1 LETVRQTACENES
14 AKLSIYFEFQNTIFA
29 KKNLPAVFRPSVEFY
44 FHYMLEI
51 NILREQKDRVISG
64 LRKKNVSEDQLA
76 LLDEIIRLDD
86 QRKSTQTKLDS
97 QLAEVKRISDDIGS
111 LFKSGKKEEAES
123 KKAEVTDLKETIRQ
137 LEDVLTQS
145 IEEIEENLIQLPNL
159 PHSSVPEGR
168 KPEDNEVFKD
178 WTDPMPLL
186 GENSLP
192 HWELAEKY
200 NLISFKDGVTLT
212 GSGFPVY
219 KNQGARLQRALINF
233 FLDEAVA
240 AGFQEIQPPLLVNK
254 ETARATG
261 QLPDKEGQMYHC
273 EKDDFYLIPTAE
285 VPLTNLYRDT
295 ILKKTDFPVKLTGY
309 TPCFRREAG
318 SYGSDV
324 KGLNRLH
331 QFDKIE
337 IVTLELPE
345 RSYDTLMHMVS
356 HVEKILVKLELPYRI
371 LRLCGGDMS
380 FNSALTFDFETWS
393 AAQGRW
399 LEVSSVSNF
408 ETFQANRM
416 KLRYREDDGKTRLA
430 HTLNGSALALARIVA
445 TLLENHQTPDG
456 IRIPAALQPY
466 TGFQMI
472 QMMK

>member
-1 LETVRQTACENES
+1 
-14 AKLSIYFEFQNTIFA
+14 
-29 KKNLPAVFRPSVEFY
+29 
-44 FHYMLEI
+44 MLEI
-51 NILREQKDRVISG
+51 GVIREKKELVIAG
-64 LRKKNVSEDQLA
+64 LKKKNVSNDQLA
-76 LLDEIIRLDD
+76 LVEKIIIEDD
-86 QRKSTQTKLDS
+86 NRKSTQTSLDVLLAKTNKL
-97 QLAEVKRISDDIGS
+97 SDEIGQ
-111 LFKSGKKEEAES
+111 LFKSGKAAEANNLKSEVASLKEESKILETALKES
-123 KKAEVTDLKETIRQ
+123 KDA
-137 LEDVLTQS
+137 LEEM
-145 IEEIEENLIQLPNL
+145 IIQLPNL
-159 PHSSVPEGR
+159 PHDSVPVGS
-168 KPEDNEVFKD
+168 KAEDNEVYKAWD
-178 WTDPMPLL
+178 SEMPKLVE
-186 GENSLP
+186 GALP

-219 KNQGARLQRALINF
+219 KGKGARLQRALINF
-233 FLDEAVA
+233 FLDEATA
-240 AGFQEIQPPLLVNK
+240 AGYLEVQPPLMVNK
-254 ETARATG
+254 ESARATG

-295 ILKKTDFPVKLTGY
+295 ILQKTDFPIKMTGY

-337 IVTLELPE
+337 LVRLEHPDH
-345 RSYDTLMHMVS
+345 SYDVLMEMVS
-356 HVEKILVKLELPYRI
+356 HVEGLLEKLELPYRI

-408 ETFQANRM
+408 ETFQSNRM
-416 KLRYREDDGKTRLA
+416 KLRFRDDDGKTRLA

-445 TLLENHQTPDG
+445 TLLENHQTTDG
-456 IRIPAALQPY
+456 IKIPKALQPY
-466 TGFQMI
+466 TGFNLI
-472 QMMK
+472 N